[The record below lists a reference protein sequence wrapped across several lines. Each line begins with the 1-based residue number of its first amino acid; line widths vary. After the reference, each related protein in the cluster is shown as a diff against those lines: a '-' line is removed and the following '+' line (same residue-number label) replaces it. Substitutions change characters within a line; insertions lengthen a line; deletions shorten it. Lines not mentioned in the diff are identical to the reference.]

1 MPGRLDREPLA
12 SQPPPNM
19 RVITDTDALADL
31 VKELAAQP
39 FVAVDT
45 EFMRETTYW
54 PRLCLIQAAA
64 SGVEAVID
72 PLADRLDLAPLLEL
86 MGQRQVLKVFHAA
99 RQDLEI
105 FHKLAGDLPAP
116 VFDTQIAAMA
126 CGYGDT
132 VAYDALVQQVLK
144 RRLDKSSR
152 FTDWSRRPLSESQL
166 AYALADVTHLR
177 DLYPRMRAKLES
189 ENRLGWLDE
198 EHANLL
204 DPEIYDTTPENAWQR
219 LKLRKTTAE
228 YVLALQVAAA
238 WRERQ
243 AQLRDVP
250 RGRVVKDDALYEIA
264 EHRPKSAAD
273 FDRMRAVPRGF
284 GNSRGAQELLN
295 ELHRAFADP
304 SRLSYKYVKPP
315 PVPPGLGP
323 TVELLKVLLR
333 YQAEAHDVA
342 PRLIASAADVE
353 AIAASDN
360 ADVPALR
367 GWRLR
372 VFGESALA
380 LKHGKIA
387 LKLENGKVAIEDL
400 SAGSR

>member
-1 MPGRLDREPLA
+1 MRL
-12 SQPPPNM
+12 
-19 RVITDTDALADL
+19 ITTTADL
-31 VKELAAQP
+31 ETLRRELAAQE

-54 PRLCLIQAAA
+54 PKLCLIQAAA
-64 SGVEAVID
+64 PGVEAVID
-72 PLADRLDLAPLLEL
+72 PLAPGLDLGPFLAL
-86 MGQRQVLKVFHAA
+86 MDDANVLKVFHAA

-105 FHKLAGDLPAP
+105 FQKLNGGKLPTP
-116 VFDTQIAAMA
+116 IFDSQIAAMA

-177 DLYPRMRAKLES
+177 DLYPKLHQHLEKQD
-189 ENRLGWLDE
+189 RLSWLDE
-198 EHANLL
+198 EHANLV
-204 DPEIYDTTPENAWQR
+204 DPEIYDTTPEKSWRR
-219 LKLRKTTAE
+219 LKLRKTTADF
-228 YVLALQVAAA
+228 VLGLQVAAA

-243 AQLRDVP
+243 AQQRDVP
-250 RGRVVKDDALYEIA
+250 RGRIVKDEALYEIA
-264 EHRPKSAAD
+264 EHRPKTSAD

-284 GNSRGAQELLN
+284 GNSRAAQELIQALD
-295 ELHRAFADP
+295 RAFADP
-304 SRLSYKYVKPP
+304 NRAHYKHERPP

-333 YQAEAHDVA
+333 YEADAHEVA

-353 AIAASDN
+353 AIGASDN

-367 GWRLR
+367 GWRR
-372 VFGESALA
+372 KVFGERALA
-380 LKHGKIA
+380 LKHGKLA
-387 LKLENGKVAIEDL
+387 LKLKDGKIEVEEI
-400 SAGSR
+400 G

>member
-1 MPGRLDREPLA
+1 MRL
-12 SQPPPNM
+12 
-19 RVITDTDALADL
+19 ITKTA
-31 VKELAAQP
+31 ELAALCQELAARD
-39 FVAVDT
+39 FAAVDT

-54 PRLCLIQAAA
+54 PKLCLIQAAA
-64 SGVEAVID
+64 AGVEAVID
-72 PLADRLDLAPLLEL
+72 PLAPGLELKPFLDLMADTK
-86 MGQRQVLKVFHAA
+86 VLKVFHAA

-105 FHKLAGDLPAP
+105 FQKLGSALPHP

-126 CGYGDT
+126 AGYGDT

-177 DLYPRMRAKLES
+177 DLFPKLKQSLEQRD
-189 ENRLGWLDE
+189 RLSWLDE
-198 EHANLL
+198 EHAALL
-204 DPEIYDTTPENAWQR
+204 DPEIYDTTPEKAWRR
-219 LKLRKTTAE
+219 LKLRKTTAD

-243 AQLRDVP
+243 SQARDVP
-250 RGRVVKDDALYEIA
+250 RGRIVKDEALYEIA
-264 EHRPKSAAD
+264 EHRPKTAAD

-284 GNSRGAQELLN
+284 GNSRAAQELLQA
-295 ELHRAFADP
+295 LDRAFSDP
-304 SRLSYKYVKPP
+304 NRPQFKYERPP

-333 YQAEAHDVA
+333 YEADASDVA

-353 AIAASDN
+353 AIAASDE
-360 ADVPALR
+360 ADVPAMR
-367 GWRLR
+367 GWRR
-372 VFGESALA
+372 KVFGERALA
-380 LKHGKIA
+380 LKHGKLA
-387 LKLENGKVAIEDL
+387 LKLKDGKVAVE
-400 SAGSR
+400 AV

>member
-1 MPGRLDREPLA
+1 MRLITKTVELA
-12 SQPPPNM
+12 ELCQ
-19 RVITDTDALADL
+19 
-31 VKELAAQP
+31 ELAAKD
-39 FVAVDT
+39 FAAVDT

-54 PRLCLIQAAA
+54 PKLCLIQAAA
-64 SGVEAVID
+64 PGVEAVID
-72 PLADRLDLAPLLEL
+72 PLAPGLELHPFLDLMANE
-86 MGQRQVLKVFHAA
+86 GVLKVFHAA

-105 FHKLAGDLPAP
+105 FQKLGGALPHP

-126 CGYGDT
+126 AGYGDT

-177 DLYPRMRAKLES
+177 DLFPKLKQSLEARD
-189 ENRLGWLDE
+189 RLSWLDE
-198 EHANLL
+198 EHAALL
-204 DPEIYDTTPENAWQR
+204 DPDIYDTTPEKSWRR
-219 LKLRKTTAE
+219 LKLRKTTAD

-250 RGRVVKDDALYEIA
+250 RGRIVKDEALYEIA

-284 GNSRGAQELLN
+284 GNSRAAQELLQA
-295 ELHRAFADP
+295 LDRAFSDP
-304 SRLSYKYVKPP
+304 NRPQFKYERPP

-333 YQAEAHDVA
+333 YEADASDVA

-353 AIAASDN
+353 AIAASDD
-360 ADVPALR
+360 ADVPAMR
-367 GWRLR
+367 GWRR
-372 VFGESALA
+372 KVFGERALA
-380 LKHGKIA
+380 LKHGKLA
-387 LKLENGKVAIEDL
+387 LKLKNGKVAVED
-400 SAGSR
+400 A

>member
-1 MPGRLDREPLA
+1 MRL
-12 SQPPPNM
+12 
-19 RVITDTDALADL
+19 ITKTADL
-31 VKELAAQP
+31 VEFGQELAAKD

-54 PRLCLIQAAA
+54 PKLCLIQAAA
-64 SGVEAVID
+64 PGVEAVID
-72 PLADRLDLAPLLEL
+72 PLAAGIDLAPFLDL
-86 MGQRQVLKVFHAA
+86 MANRQVLKVFHAA

-105 FHKLAGDLPAP
+105 FQKLGTALPHP

-126 CGYGDT
+126 AGYGDT

-152 FTDWSRRPLSESQL
+152 FTDWSRRPLSEPQL

-177 DLYPRMRAKLES
+177 DLYPRLRQNLE
-189 ENRLGWLDE
+189 ERDRLSWLDE
-198 EHANLL
+198 EHAALL
-204 DPEIYDTTPENAWQR
+204 DPDIYDTTPDKAWRR
-219 LKLRKTTAE
+219 LKLRKTTAD

-250 RGRVVKDDALYEIA
+250 RGRIVKDEALYEIA
-264 EHRPKSAAD
+264 EHRPKTASD

-284 GNSRGAQELLN
+284 GNSRAAQDLLQAL
-295 ELHRAFADP
+295 ERAFNDP
-304 SRLSYKYVKPP
+304 KRPHFQYERPP

-333 YQAEAHDVA
+333 YEADAHGVA

-353 AIAASDN
+353 AIAADDD
-360 ADVPALR
+360 ARVPALQ
-367 GWRLR
+367 GWRR
-372 VFGESALA
+372 SVFGERALA
-380 LKHGKIA
+380 LKHGKIG
-387 LKLENGKVAIEDL
+387 LKLKNGKVAIQEL
-400 SAGSR
+400 

>member
-1 MPGRLDREPLA
+1 MRLVTKTEDLA
-12 SQPPPNM
+12 VLCQ
-19 RVITDTDALADL
+19 
-31 VKELAAQP
+31 ELAAND
-39 FVAVDT
+39 FAAVDT

-54 PRLCLIQAAA
+54 PKLCLIQAAGA
-64 SGVEAVID
+64 GVEAVID
-72 PLADRLDLAPLLEL
+72 PLAPGIDLKPFLDLMANTK
-86 MGQRQVLKVFHAA
+86 VLKVFHAA

-105 FHKLAGDLPAP
+105 FQKLSGTLPSP

-126 CGYGDT
+126 AGYGDT

-177 DLYPRMRAKLES
+177 DLYPKLKQSLES
-189 ENRLGWLDE
+189 RDRLSWLDE
-198 EHANLL
+198 EHAALL
-204 DPEIYDTTPENAWQR
+204 DPEVYDTTPEKSWRR
-219 LKLRKTTAE
+219 LKLRKTTAD

-250 RGRVVKDDALYEIA
+250 RGRIVKDEALYEIA
-264 EHRPKSAAD
+264 EHRPKTAGD

-284 GNSRGAQELLN
+284 GNSRAAQELLQA
-295 ELHRAFADP
+295 LDRAFGDP
-304 SRLSYKYVKPP
+304 NRPQFKYERPP

-333 YQAEAHDVA
+333 YEADASDVA
-342 PRLIASAADVE
+342 PRLIASASDVE
-353 AIAASDN
+353 AIAASDE
-360 ADVPALR
+360 ADVPAMR
-367 GWRLR
+367 GWRR
-372 VFGESALA
+372 KVFGERALA
-380 LKHGKIA
+380 LKHGKLA
-387 LKLENGKVAIEDL
+387 LKLKNGKVAVE
-400 SAGSR
+400 AV